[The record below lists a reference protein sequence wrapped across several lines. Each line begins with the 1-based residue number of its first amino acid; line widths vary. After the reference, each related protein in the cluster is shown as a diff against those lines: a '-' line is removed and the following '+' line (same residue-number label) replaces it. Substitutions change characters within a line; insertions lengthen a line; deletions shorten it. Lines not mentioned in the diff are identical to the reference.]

1 MKTEHF
7 YINLTADEQNRVLE
21 SLIKLKNRLTAQGK
35 YTDAVDD
42 VILKISKAKRKR
54 KESQKKSLSE

>member
-7 YINLTADEQNRVLE
+7 YINLTTDERNRVLE
-21 SLIKLKNRLTAQGK
+21 SLVRQKSNLMAQGK

-42 VILKISKAKRKR
+42 VILKISKAKRKKFR
-54 KESQKKSLSE
+54 IRYI

>member
-7 YINLTADEQNRVLE
+7 YINLTTDERNRVLE
-21 SLIKLKNRLTAQGK
+21 SLVRQKSKLMAQGK

-42 VILKISKAKRKR
+42 VILKISKAKRKKFR
-54 KESQKKSLSE
+54 IRYI

>member
-1 MKTEHF
+1 MKTDHF
-7 YINLTADEQNRVLE
+7 YINLTADEQNQVLE
-21 SLIKLKNRLTAQGK
+21 SLIKLKNRLTAQDK

-54 KESQKKSLSE
+54 FQIRYI

>member
-7 YINLTADEQNRVLE
+7 YINLTTDERNRVLE
-21 SLIKLKNRLTAQGK
+21 SLVRQKSNLIAQGK

-42 VILKISKAKRKR
+42 VILKISKAKRKKFR
-54 KESQKKSLSE
+54 IRYI